1 MLWCLK
7 MCQGLF
13 FCCLSDV
20 SLLWCRGLPIISS
33 NLTSTQ
39 LFSTF
44 SLTRA
49 WANCI
54 LCTHPI
60 IHHSPPLNWTPCS
73 SFFLSTSILTTGCYT
88 LVLSGNQS
96 ALPCH
101 VARDLGSFPL
111 SPTSPFWKN
120 QNARFQTWFDF
131 IRCITI
137 NIKVKSSS
145 VIDVWWNMLNISKCL
160 IYLWCSWKDFLLT
173 FIIFSSFTFHICNA
187 TLFIQCPQLHSENLF
202 SNQISLQ
209 SWDLSRPSRPA
220 VV

>member
-13 FCCLSDV
+13 FCCLSDD
-20 SLLWCRGLPIISS
+20 SLLWCQSYLQTKLQHNSF
-33 NLTSTQ
+33 Q
-39 LFSTF
+39 LFCSHV
-44 SLTRA
+44 REQIA
-49 WANCI
+49 YCA
-54 LCTHPI
+54 PI
-60 IHHSPPLNWTPCS
+60 QLFATPPPLNWTPCS